1 MYVNTPSLKYC
12 TKGAIDRIF
21 YRAGQGEKTQGQL
34 SAFCDV
40 AEPGY
45 IKPEAGD
52 LSLDLLLE
60 FGLQDSLMEE
70 KACAGPLLPRCAK
83 APQHGGIL
91 ESLWAG

>member
-1 MYVNTPSLKYC
+1 MYENMPSLKCC
-12 TKGAIDRIF
+12 TKWVIARIF

-52 LSLDLLLE
+52 LSLDLPLE

-70 KACAGPLLPRCAK
+70 KACAGPSLPQCAK
-83 APQHGGIL
+83 APQCGGIL
-91 ESLWAG
+91 GEPLGW